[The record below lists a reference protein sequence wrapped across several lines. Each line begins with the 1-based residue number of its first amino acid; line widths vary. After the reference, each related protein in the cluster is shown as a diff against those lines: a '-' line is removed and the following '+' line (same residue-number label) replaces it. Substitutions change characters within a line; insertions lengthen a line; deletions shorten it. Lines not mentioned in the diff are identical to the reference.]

1 MSIDVV
7 VLARFLLTGIAL
19 FMVFSAATAWSRR
32 KEAPE
37 ATTLALLSM
46 AMAVYAFGYA
56 GEVAQTTLK
65 DASRWLDV
73 EYLALP
79 WAPALWLMTAA
90 QHNRLRIRSWPLFVI
105 PAITFVG
112 HYTNFHGLFY
122 SGPMAMV
129 HRAPFWILTVQRGPL
144 SILDNA
150 YLLVAFLV
158 AAWMYLSG
166 LRHASSLFRK
176 QALVMVGSSL
186 LPLAGYFVY
195 LADLSPWGLDITPIT
210 LAATGLLMY
219 YGVFYCGIFDL
230 EPLARNLIFNSMR
243 DAVLVLDPHN
253 RLLDFNPAAAAL
265 LAGIHRKNIGRV
277 VPDLLTQVPDLERA
291 LASAQGSVE
300 VSLELAEIVRT
311 YEVRSW
317 PLFQTTRAADA
328 VTVPDDR
335 RPVGSAVI
343 FADVTNQVRL
353 REELRQNAETDSL
366 TGIANRRRF
375 HQALE
380 IECMRYTRGHSPFS
394 LLLLDLDFFK
404 TVNDRFGHPVGD
416 VVLRRVAQR
425 LHGCL
430 RKTDLLARYGGE
442 EFSVLLPETRAD
454 GAGVIAE
461 RMRMAVCQAP
471 VEVEGLQIP
480 MTISVGIAGHTTDE
494 EVDSPILLKRADLAL
509 YRAKALGRNR
519 VEVG

>member
-1 MSIDVV
+1 
-7 VLARFLLTGIAL
+7 
-19 FMVFSAATAWSRR
+19 
-32 KEAPE
+32 
-37 ATTLALLSM
+37 
-46 AMAVYAFGYA
+46 
-56 GEVAQTTLK
+56 
-65 DASRWLDV
+65 
-73 EYLALP
+73 
-79 WAPALWLMTAA
+79 
-90 QHNRLRIRSWPLFVI
+90 
-105 PAITFVG
+105 
-112 HYTNFHGLFY
+112 
-122 SGPMAMV
+122 
-129 HRAPFWILTVQRGPL
+129 
-144 SILDNA
+144 
-150 YLLVAFLV
+150 
-158 AAWMYLSG
+158 
-166 LRHASSLFRK
+166 
-176 QALVMVGSSL
+176 
-186 LPLAGYFVY
+186 
-195 LADLSPWGLDITPIT
+195 
-210 LAATGLLMY
+210 
-219 YGVFYCGIFDL
+219 
-230 EPLARNLIFNSMR
+230 
-243 DAVLVLDPHN
+243 
-253 RLLDFNPAAAAL
+253 
-265 LAGIHRKNIGRV
+265 
-277 VPDLLTQVPDLERA
+277 
-291 LASAQGSVE
+291 
-300 VSLELAEIVRT
+300 
-311 YEVRSW
+311 
-317 PLFQTTRAADA
+317 